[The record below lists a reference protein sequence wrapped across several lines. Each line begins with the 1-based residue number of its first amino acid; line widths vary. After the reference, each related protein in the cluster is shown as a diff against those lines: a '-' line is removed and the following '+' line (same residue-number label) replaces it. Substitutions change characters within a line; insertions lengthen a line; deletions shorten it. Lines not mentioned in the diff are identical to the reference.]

1 MSQGL
6 PSQSA
11 AWRKARSLEAL
22 AGMVLAALGAAAA
35 WLAWQMPIGS
45 WDRMGPG
52 FLPILAAA
60 GLVFTALASLGSRTA
75 AAPAS
80 GGSVA
85 RLAIA
90 ATGIVGFA
98 LLVDIAGGLLA
109 GWLVSTA
116 AALAAG
122 LRLFA
127 AVRWGSVLGAGVVLV
142 FVHALDVPVPLW
154 PPILAR

>member
-1 MSQGL
+1 
-6 PSQSA
+6 
-11 AWRKARSLEAL
+11 
-22 AGMVLAALGAAAA
+22 MVLAALGAAAA

-52 FLPILAAA
+52 FLPIFAAA
-60 GLVFTALASLGSRTA
+60 GLVFTALASLGTRTTE
-75 AAPAS
+75 APAS

-85 RLAIA
+85 RLAVA

-109 GWLVSTA
+109 AWLLSTA

-122 LRLFA
+122 LRLLP
-127 AVRWGSVLGAGVVLV
+127 AVSWGSVLGAGAVLV
-142 FVHALDVPVPLW
+142 FVHVLDVPVSLW
-154 PPILAR
+154 PAILTR